1 MLGEHPIKQILID
14 TRDDWDHT
22 STPSHIRENFL
33 KIIQCRTMAL
43 GAEVYASET
52 ESKLVYHTCKSRYC
66 TSCGQRATEAWQE
79 DLAATLPD
87 VPYVGI
93 TLTMPKELRPI
104 LQANPHVLHSVPTM
118 GAEALKLWAK
128 ARHGARII
136 VIVVQQTFGGLL
148 NFVPHLHVLV
158 SQGGLQES
166 RRWIDRL
173 GYDRKEIMQAWRY
186 AVLALISE
194 SRRTNPLKVD
204 LSCEELTAM
213 LQSQW
218 KRRWNIFISRPG
230 SKVGFLRHDG
240 RYIRR
245 PPVAQH
251 RLRRT
256 GEDEVEYW
264 VKDTRAEEFVRKLYT
279 LNEFVTI
286 LMRHVPHRG
295 RHAMRYFG
303 LLAPRCK
310 AQAWGAIF
318 LVLKQVQRPRPAR
331 TSWRWL
337 LHRTFGIDPLLDST
351 GRPMRW
357 IGRRNP
363 VRGLG
368 SADQCLPIDR

>member
-14 TRDDWDHT
+14 TREDWDHT

-66 TSCGQRATEAWQE
+66 TSCGQRATETSQE
-79 DLAATLPD
+79 NLAATLPD

-93 TLTMPKELRPI
+93 TLTIPKEFRPI
-104 LQANPHVLHSVPTM
+104 LQANPHILHSVPAM
-118 GAEALKLWAK
+118 GAEALTLRAK
-128 ARHGARII
+128 ARHGARVIL
-136 VIVVQQTFGGLL
+136 IVVQQTFGGLL

-158 SQGGLQES
+158 SQGGLQEQQN
-166 RRWIDRL
+166 RWVNRL
-173 GYDRKEIMQAWRY
+173 GYDQEEIMRAWRF

-194 SRRTNPLKVD
+194 ARKKNLLKVD

-213 LQSQW
+213 LHNQW

-230 SKVGFLRHDG
+230 SKVSFLRHDG

-256 GEDEVEYW
+256 G
-264 VKDTRAEEFVRKLYT
+264 TRRL
-279 LNEFVTI
+279 
-286 LMRHVPHRG
+286 
-295 RHAMRYFG
+295 
-303 LLAPRCK
+303 
-310 AQAWGAIF
+310 
-318 LVLKQVQRPRPAR
+318 
-331 TSWRWL
+331 S
-337 LHRTFGIDPLLDST
+337 
-351 GRPMRW
+351 
-357 IGRRNP
+357 IG
-363 VRGLG
+363 
-368 SADQCLPIDR
+368 